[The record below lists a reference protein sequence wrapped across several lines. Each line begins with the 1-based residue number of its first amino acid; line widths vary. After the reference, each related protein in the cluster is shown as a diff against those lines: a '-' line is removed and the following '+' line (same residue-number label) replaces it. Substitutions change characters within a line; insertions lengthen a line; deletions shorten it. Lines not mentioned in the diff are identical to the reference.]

1 MAAEAADTIAPAP
14 KASAWGGFIAMCVGM
29 FMAILD
35 IQIVA
40 TSLPAIQSALAIKPD
55 QMSWIQTSYLIAE
68 VIAIPLTGWLT
79 RVLSLRGLFVIATL
93 IFTLASLCCAL
104 SGGVSSLIV
113 ARIVQGF
120 AGGVLIPVVFSAVFL
135 LFPVR
140 AQTLATTIAGVL
152 AVLAPTVGP
161 IGGGWI
167 TSTYSWHWLFLVNI
181 IPGCVTACVAYI
193 LLPRTQARLAEFRG
207 LDLMSVALMA
217 LGLAALEIG
226 LKQAPTAGWMSGPV
240 IGAFAICM
248 FCGVTFAKRS
258 LAHPRPAVELRA
270 LADGRLAIGCL
281 MSFVLGI
288 GLYGA
293 TYLMPVFLGFVRDH
307 DPLAIGRIMLVT
319 GSAQLI
325 AAPIVVWLEPRIG
338 ARLLTVF
345 GFVVFAIGLAMS
357 VFDTPRSDFAEMI
370 WPQALRGFALMF
382 CLLAPIR
389 IALGHLPQVR
399 VPNASGLYNLM
410 RNLGGAIGLALID
423 TIIYGSAEMH
433 GQTLAA
439 KLLKGDAEAFAFT
452 GLPMPAPGQEI
463 TPFMIDFARPAVE
476 KAALALAIADAW
488 AMLAGFTM
496 IGALLTLAIRR
507 RVAAHPLDPLADQT
521 RPRPDANSLS

>member
-1 MAAEAADTIAPAP
+1 MTAEAADAIAPAP
-14 KASAWGGFIAMCVGM
+14 KAAAWGGFIAMCVGM
-29 FMAILD
+29 FIAILD

-40 TSLPAIQSALAIKPD
+40 TSLPAIRSALAIKPD

-104 SGGVSSLIV
+104 SGGFSSLIL

-135 LFPVR
+135 LFPGR
-140 AQTLATTIAGVL
+140 GQRLATTIAGVL

-181 IPGCVTACVAYI
+181 MPGCVTACVAYW
-193 LLPRTQARLAEFRG
+193 LLPRTGARLAEFRS
-207 LDLMSVALMA
+207 LDLTSIALMA

-226 LKQAPTAGWMSGPV
+226 LKQAPTDGWLSGPV
-240 IGAFAICM
+240 IGAFAIFV

-258 LAHPRPAVELRA
+258 LARPRPAVDLRA
-270 LADGRLAIGCL
+270 LADRRFMIGCL

-293 TYLMPVFLGFVRDH
+293 TYLMPVFLGFVRGH

-325 AAPIVVWLEPRIG
+325 AAPIVVWLEPRLG

-345 GFVVFAIGLAMS
+345 GFAAFAIGLAMS
-357 VFDTPRSDFAEMI
+357 VFDTPRADFAQMI
-370 WPQALRGFALMF
+370 WPQALRGFGLMF
-382 CLLAPIR
+382 CLLAPTR
-389 IALGHLPQVR
+389 IALGHLPQEH

-423 TIIYGSAEMH
+423 TIIYGTAEKH
-433 GQTLAA
+433 GQKLAA
-439 KLLKGDAEAFAFT
+439 KLLKGDADAFT
-452 GLPMPAPGQEI
+452 FAGLPMPTPGQEI
-463 TPFMIDFARPAVE
+463 TPFMMDFARPIVE

-488 AMLAGFTM
+488 AMVAGFTV
-496 IGALLTLAIRR
+496 IGLLLTLAIRGQ
-507 RVAAHPLDPLADQT
+507 VAVQPFDPLAE
-521 RPRPDANSLS
+521 PRPDANSLS